1 MQLTDEWARHPG
13 AAHTTDDVEA
23 SQRAL
28 TTYCHAIVNTAAFLY
43 VD

>member
-1 MQLTDEWARHPG
+1 LTDEWARHPVTAEKPDNNAG
-13 AAHTTDDVEA
+13 
-23 SQRAL
+23 SLRAL